1 VEILL
6 RHRGFLKSGMAKK
19 PPKQFRQ
26 LYVGEWIEAAGVPQ
40 SAVVKGTNISQGY
53 ISNMSGGRRSNP
65 SAEYLL
71 RISEFIGVS
80 MNDFYVPPPARSDV
94 EWLGRYS
101 PQARETLLNKRKS
114 SA

>member
-1 VEILL
+1 VEIVAPK
-6 RHRGFLKSGMAKK
+6 RGFLQSGMAKK

-40 SAVVKGTNISQGY
+40 KDVVKATGISQGY

-65 SAEYLL
+65 SAEYLY
-71 RISEFIGVS
+71 RISDFIGVA
-80 MNDFYVPPPARSDV
+80 MNDFYVKPPEKSDV
-94 EWLGRYS
+94 EWIGKLSSKTRD
-101 PQARETLLNKRKS
+101 ALFNKRKT